1 MKRLA
6 LSTLILCGG
15 LVAPAQKPTYPDVIA
30 ELTTQVKA
38 QQDTIN
44 QLTTKTLE
52 LDNTVT
58 LLQQRVEALEEK
70 ESK

>member
-1 MKRLA
+1 M
-6 LSTLILCGG
+6 
-15 LVAPAQKPTYPDVIA
+15 IA
-30 ELTTQVKA
+30 ELTKQVA
-38 QQDTIN
+38 DQQDTIN